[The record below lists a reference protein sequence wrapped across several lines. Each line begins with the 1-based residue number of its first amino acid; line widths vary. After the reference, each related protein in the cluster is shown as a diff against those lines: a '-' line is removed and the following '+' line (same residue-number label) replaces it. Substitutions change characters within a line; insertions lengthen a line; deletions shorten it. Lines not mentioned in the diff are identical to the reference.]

1 LNSST
6 DNVQEAVIAA
16 NQADLVI
23 VVAGTTT
30 GESVDRDNLSLDNDA
45 DSLIAAVS
53 ATGKQIVVLTQI
65 CGAIVMPWRGQVS
78 GILSL
83 FLGGQ
88 ETGSAW
94 ADVLFGD
101 VAPIGHLPLMMPES
115 EADQIAPANEAGEIT
130 GIPYTEGLATS
141 YRNPNFKAAYPF
153 GHGLTY
159 TTFNYGHFKVRP
171 CGGDVCVRG
180 DIVNAGD
187 VPAGTVPQLYLQ
199 FPEEA
204 GYAAPIL
211 KGFHKTEV
219 IQPGASARVTFRLKG
234 RDFSYF
240 DGFLPDGQLPRWTMV
255 GEAVARIGASAADIR
270 RTVSVRS
277 RKPDSSPFCM
287 DHSGC
292 GSLSPLDGLC
302 CPVEDGTRLACCDEA
317 SLSV

>member
-1 LNSST
+1 MLNSST

-16 NQADLVI
+16 KQADLVI

-130 GIPYTEGLATS
+130 GIPYTGSRDELQESEFQGCLPVRAWPHIHHIQL
-141 YRNPNFKAAYPF
+141 RPF
-153 GHGLTY
+153 Q
-159 TTFNYGHFKVRP
+159 
-171 CGGDVCVRG
+171 
-180 DIVNAGD
+180 
-187 VPAGTVPQLYLQ
+187 GTPLRWRCLCAWRHRQRRRC
-199 FPEEA
+199 
-204 GYAAPIL
+204 
-211 KGFHKTEV
+211 
-219 IQPGASARVTFRLKG
+219 ARR
-234 RDFSYF
+234 
-240 DGFLPDGQLPRWTMV
+240 
-255 GEAVARIGASAADIR
+255 
-270 RTVSVRS
+270 
-277 RKPDSSPFCM
+277 
-287 DHSGC
+287 
-292 GSLSPLDGLC
+292 
-302 CPVEDGTRLACCDEA
+302 
-317 SLSV
+317 